1 MTWAWLFGGLKMA
14 KSIGAGLPIAAALS
28 TQALGADVGRIKT
41 VVGQASVVR
50 GAATL
55 PATPGQTL
63 SELVQGR

>member
-1 MTWAWLFGGLKMA
+1 MTWAWLFGRLKTP
-14 KSIGAGLPIAAALS
+14 KSIAAGLPIAAALS
-28 TQALGADVGRIKT
+28 TQAPCAGIGRIKT

-50 GAATL
+50 GPATL